1 MIHVNRTLATFNR
14 MPFMG
19 QEAPAVP
26 APAAATVPQA
36 TCPPGF
42 MVPLLALGV
51 VALAATEIFGVTN
64 ILGLRK

>member
-19 QEAPAVP
+19 QEAPA
-26 APAAATVPQA
+26 APAPQA
-36 TCPPGF
+36 TPAPQPCPPGF
-42 MVPLLALGV
+42 MVPILAVGV
-51 VALAATEIFGVTN
+51 VVLAATEAFGVTN